1 MRGRPNRQRS
11 MLTMVDLRE
20 RGPNDHLLGTLKSL
34 ADTVTARLSPAR
46 DRPLVRQGRT
56 GIGAVRTLLKASLLA
71 ALYSVCSERALCGGG
86 GYNLRNHSFDATV
99 FTQNR
104 QLLLAHGASRRNA
117 THASTTDP
125 EAP

>member
-34 ADTVTARLSPAR
+34 ADTVSARLSPAR
-46 DRPLVRQGRT
+46 VRPLVRQGRT

-86 GYNLRNHSFDATV
+86 GVQPAEPQVPGYGPAQAQLRCDG
-99 FTQNR
+99 
-104 QLLLAHGASRRNA
+104 LY
-117 THASTTDP
+117 P
-125 EAP
+125 